1 MEDQHQQQRARFVS
15 RSPTMSVAS
24 PSSGR
29 GGTTGGRSQW
39 HGMDLHTTAPSS
51 NRRAMYTSPVPIQN
65 TAATIAHATAPA
77 TAISGDN
84 ARQRAEAA
92 ALSARNQM
100 LHRRLSERKRFD
112 SADYAMKMVRH
123 AMQSDHPTGDPSAA
137 SMASPSPTGSF
148 GEGMAPSALQS
159 PRLSPSHGRMMF
171 AHALTGDRSG
181 ESDNYEMKD
190 ASDNQELTSP
200 TPARGYGALQ
210 AATSTK
216 SANAA
221 LSARNIMIQR
231 KLQEKRHFDSADY
244 QLARLGV
251 ATDVVMDQVGKP
263 ALDRSDL
270 LHLDPEASSPV
281 RSPSASA
288 ARSNQMSPSVRASSG
303 GATAFGASK
312 YGGLGT
318 RAAAAKSQHDLRRN
332 ALMRQQETFIAA
344 HTAEASAPAGA
355 ASASSGNQKFGKL
368 IAANILFRKNLK
380 DRQRFDSADYEM
392 EAAARQAEQ
401 SGETDAI
408 HASGNSATSPA
419 AASNQDDEPSS
430 PVLKPQAKHMK
441 LSDNSAAVGGWAKG
455 TTTITTSTPQPVAA
469 GRGGW
474 AAHPAVAA
482 ARQMQTT
489 AREDG
494 ARLAAR
500 SVVLSRT
507 LSEGKKLFDSGEYF
521 LTKEK
526 EARAASNRR
535 QV

>member
-1 MEDQHQQQRARFVS
+1 MEDQHQHQRARFVS
-15 RSPTMSVAS
+15 RSPTMSGGVAS

-65 TAATIAHATAPA
+65 TATTNAHATAPA

-123 AMQSDHPTGDPSAA
+123 AMQSDHPTEDPPAA
-137 SMASPSPTGSF
+137 SMASPPPTGCF
-148 GEGMAPSALQS
+148 GGGMAPTALQS

-210 AATSTK
+210 TATSTK

-288 ARSNQMSPSVRASSG
+288 ARSNQMSPS
-303 GATAFGASK
+303 

-344 HTAEASAPAGA
+344 HTAEVSAPAGA
-355 ASASSGNQKFGKL
+355 ASASSGNQKYGKL

-380 DRQRFDSADYEM
+380 NRQRFDSADYEM

-408 HASGNSATSPA
+408 HARGNSATSPA

-441 LSDNSAAVGGWAKG
+441 LSDSSAAVGGWAKG

-500 SVVLSRT
+500 SVVLSRK